1 MTREVGRELG
11 ADCTVGTV
19 CTGDLTPDC
28 AILGSLCVCV
38 LCLVDVC
45 DALTKVEVRF
55 SLGVHLVNLEDC
67 GVGLGVRLATGVC
80 LDDCLDVQLDLLDHL
95 FLWGE
100 RVEEWESRGD
110 QLIRCEVIEFCVVG
124 MALDLVSLGFN
135 LINGVESESGGICD
149 KTQIK
154 TLSVR

>member
-1 MTREVGRELG
+1 MWVL
-11 ADCTVGTV
+11 V
-19 CTGDLTPDC
+19 CAWLPVYAWTT
-28 AILGSLCVCV
+28 
-38 LCLVDVC
+38 
-45 DALTKVEVRF
+45 ALTC
-55 SLGVHLVNLEDC
+55 NLTCLTICSC
-67 GVGLGVRLATGVC
+67 GVKEWRSG
-80 LDDCLDVQLDLLDHL
+80 
-95 FLWGE
+95 
-100 RVEEWESRGD
+100 RVGGD